1 MLNISTNHQANGKYV
16 NQANGKYIYIH
27 HHTLFSA
34 HHLYQLHNNSQI
46 NGWALDCC
54 SSRTELLELS
64 QYQNCGTGTQWQ
76 LDTGY
81 GDLVFNKVMV
91 TI

>member
-1 MLNISTNHQANGKYV
+1 MVNMSTKQMV
-16 NQANGKYIYIH
+16 NTYIYITTH
-27 HHTLFSA
+27 CLVPIT
-34 HHLYQLHNNSQI
+34 HLYQLHNNAQI
-46 NGWALDCC
+46 NGWTLDCC
-54 SSRTELLELS
+54 SSRIELLELS

-76 LDTGY
+76 LDTRY